1 MVGINPARRRRA
13 RCWLGVPIT
22 SDGIEGL
29 LAMDGFEDIAVVFD
43 ATSTGPTSRMTHDS
57 RLISARVVVL
67 TPATKAWVR
76 CNTGPGP

>member
-43 ATSTGPTSRMTHDS
+43 ATSTWAHIKNDARLTTYQCASGRPNALNEGLGP
-57 RLISARVVVL
+57 V
-67 TPATKAWVR
+67 
-76 CNTGPGP
+76 